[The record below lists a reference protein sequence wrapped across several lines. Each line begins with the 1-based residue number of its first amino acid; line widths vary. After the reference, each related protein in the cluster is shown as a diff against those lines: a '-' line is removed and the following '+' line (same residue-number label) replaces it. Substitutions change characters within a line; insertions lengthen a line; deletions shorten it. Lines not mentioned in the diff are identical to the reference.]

1 MNIPFEF
8 VGGNPSLD
16 LVNTRMHRGA
26 DGGPDDLLET
36 PGALRAWLGA
46 AGLLSSEEVAKLDPE
61 LTLFSARRLR
71 GALETLYFG
80 LALGQADSALEE
92 RSLGTLNSL
101 LEGGVERTR
110 LERTAQG
117 FERVTRF
124 EALGPF
130 DPTLNLARGA
140 ADFLQGL
147 EPGRLKQCQG
157 QGCDLLFY
165 DETRNLSKRWCSM
178 EGCGNRDKQARY
190 RQRTYARTVKP

>member
-16 LVNTRMHRGA
+16 LVNTRMHRLA
-26 DGGPDDLLET
+26 NGGPDDLLET
-36 PGALRAWLGA
+36 PEALRAWLEA
-46 AGLLSSEEVAKLDPE
+46 AGLLSSEEVAQLDPE

-71 GALETLYFG
+71 GALEGLYYA
-80 LALGQADSALEE
+80 LARGKLDSTDIA
-92 RSLGTLNSL
+92 RGVDFLNAL
-101 LEGGVERTR
+101 LEGSREKVR
-110 LERTAQG
+110 LERNGQG
-117 FERVTRF
+117 FGQVRRF

-130 DPTLNLARGA
+130 DPTLKLARAA

-165 DETRNLSKRWCSM
+165 DETRNLSRRWCSM

-190 RQRTYARTVKP
+190 RQRAQATTLKP